1 MADRQ
6 APSNAND
13 PPEQTKSDQVNQHL
27 RESQP
32 QTVAAARQDRRP
44 SLGRRPLFG
53 R

>member
-6 APSNAND
+6 APLNAND
-13 PPEQTKSDQVNQHL
+13 PPEQTKSGQVNQRQ

-32 QTVAAARQDRRP
+32 QTVAAARQDSRP
-44 SLGRRPLFG
+44 SPGRRPLFG